1 MQLKIIL
8 LKRFIWVFALI
19 AGLVSCSPAFDWRT
33 VRSDDLYYEALY
45 PGKPSRAEN
54 TFLID
59 GEKFTMT
66 MEAAKVE
73 GALYAVGLIQ
83 LPMDSKISPDAV
95 LKYLK
100 NGMSSNLKSKV
111 PASLKVV
118 SMRTAGQPSYELPAE
133 ELVQQGMGPDNQE
146 RLLTVQWAQ
155 RKFPDGQTMIY
166 QVSVLQVIGK
176 SNERQYEEEHQ
187 MFIRGF
193 RPY

>member
-8 LKRFIWVFALI
+8 LNRFIWTLALI
-19 AGLVSCSPAFDWRT
+19 TSLVACTPAFDWRT

-45 PGKPSRAEN
+45 PGKPSRAEK
-54 TFLID
+54 TILID

-66 MEAAKVE
+66 MEAAKAE

-83 LPMDSKISPDAV
+83 LPKDSKISPDAI

-100 NGMSSNLKSKV
+100 NGMLSNLKAEV

-118 SMRTAGQPSYELPAE
+118 SMRTAGQPSYELTAE
-133 ELVQQGMGPDNQE
+133 EFVQQGIGPDNQE
-146 RLLTVQWAQ
+146 RLLTVQWVQ

-166 QVSVLQVIGK
+166 QVSVLQVISK
-176 SNERQYEEEHQ
+176 SNQHQHAEEHQ